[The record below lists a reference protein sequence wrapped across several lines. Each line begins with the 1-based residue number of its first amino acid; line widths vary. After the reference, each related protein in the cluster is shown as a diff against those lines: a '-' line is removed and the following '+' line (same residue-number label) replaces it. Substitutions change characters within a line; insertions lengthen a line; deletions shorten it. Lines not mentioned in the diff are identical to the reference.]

1 LALARSPNVA
11 GIGYVLVTASA
22 YAAMD
27 VTAKLAYESG
37 LNVPTLLAVRFL
49 GAGLILLAVAAAL
62 GASPRLSRR
71 QVLTL
76 LVLGAAGYALES
88 FLLNSALH
96 AMAVGP
102 VILIFY
108 AYPSVVAVSALVIGR
123 ERINRFKLAALVL
136 SLFGVATLLAFPTEG
151 MNGEGVVFALGAA
164 IAFAMYALVAEHVIR
179 GVHKLLFS
187 GVVMLGAGMSIGA
200 LGVGFGAV
208 HLGVGVSSWG
218 WILLHLGLIS
228 VAIVALMGAITRL
241 GATRASIGNTLEPAL
256 AVVFAAIVLGER
268 LGPLQIVGG
277 LVLLVAI
284 ALLPLGGRVPIHSA
298 DIAVRE

>member
-200 LGVGFGAV
+200 LGVGFGVV
-208 HLGVGVSSWG
+208 HLGVGVASWG

>member
-11 GIGYVLVTASA
+11 GITYVLVTACA
-22 YAAMD
+22 FAAMD

-37 LNVPTLLAVRFL
+37 LNVPTLLAARFL
-49 GAGLILLAVAAAL
+49 GAGLILLAIA
-62 GASPRLSRR
+62 GASGATPRLSRR

-108 AYPSVVAVSALVIGR
+108 VYPSIVAVSALVIGR
-123 ERINRFKLAALVL
+123 ERMNRFKLTALIL

-151 MNGEGVVFALGAA
+151 MNGKGVVFALGAA
-164 IAFAMYALVAEHVIR
+164 IAFAMYALVAEHFVK

-200 LGVGFGAV
+200 FGVGFGAV
-208 HLGVGVSSWG
+208 HLDVGVSSWG

-228 VAIVALMGAITRL
+228 VAIVALMSAITRL
-241 GATRASIGNTLEPAL
+241 GATRASIGITLEPAL

-277 LVLLVAI
+277 LILLVAI
-284 ALLPLGGRVPIHSA
+284 ALLPLGGKVPIPA
-298 DIAVRE
+298 DVAVVE

>member
-1 LALARSPNVA
+1 MAVAGNPNLA
-11 GIGYVLVTASA
+11 GIGYVIVTASA

-49 GAGLILLAVAAAL
+49 GAGLILLALAAAL
-62 GASPRLSRR
+62 GATPRLSRR

-76 LVLGAAGYALES
+76 LVLGGAGYALES

-108 AYPSVVAVSALVIGR
+108 AYPSIVAVSALVIGR
-123 ERINRFKLAALVL
+123 EKMNRFKVTALVL

-164 IAFAMYALVAEHVIR
+164 VAFAMYALVAEHVVK

-187 GVVMLGAGMSIGA
+187 GAVMLGAGMSIGTF
-200 LGVGFGAV
+200 GVAFRVV
-208 HLGVGVSSWG
+208 HLGVGASSWG

-277 LVLLVAI
+277 FVLLIAI
-284 ALLPLGGRVPIHSA
+284 ALLPLGGKVPIPPA
-298 DIAVRE
+298 DVAVVE

>member
-1 LALARSPNVA
+1 
-11 GIGYVLVTASA
+11 
-22 YAAMD
+22 
-27 VTAKLAYESG
+27 
-37 LNVPTLLAVRFL
+37 VPTLLAVRFL

-62 GASPRLSRR
+62 GASPRVSRR

-200 LGVGFGAV
+200 LGVGFGVV
-208 HLGVGVSSWG
+208 HLGVGVASWG

>member
-1 LALARSPNVA
+1 MALARNPNVA

-22 YAAMD
+22 YATMD

-37 LNVPTLLAVRFL
+37 LNVSTLLAVRFL
-49 GAGLILLAVAAAL
+49 GAGLILLALAARL
-62 GASPRLSRR
+62 GATPRLSRR

-108 AYPSVVAVSALVIGR
+108 AYPSIVAVSALVIGR
-123 ERINRFKLAALVL
+123 ERMNRFKLTALVL

-151 MNGEGVVFALGAA
+151 MNGEGVVFALSAA
-164 IAFAMYALVAEHVIR
+164 IAFAMYALVAEHVVK

-200 LGVGFGAV
+200 FGVALGAV
-208 HLGVGVSSWG
+208 HLGVGASSWG

-228 VAIVALMGAITRL
+228 VAIVALMGAITQL

-256 AVVFAAIVLGER
+256 AVVLAAMVLGER

-284 ALLPLGGRVPIHSA
+284 GLLPLGGKVPIPPA
-298 DIAVRE
+298 NVAVVE